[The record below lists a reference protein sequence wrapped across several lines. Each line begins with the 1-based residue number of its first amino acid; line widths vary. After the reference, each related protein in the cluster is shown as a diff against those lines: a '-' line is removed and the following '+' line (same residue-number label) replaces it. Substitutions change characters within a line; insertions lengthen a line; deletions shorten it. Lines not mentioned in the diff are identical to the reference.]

1 MTIAK
6 PSYAGSNPVLASEI
20 WLDRDAGSPPRDDS
34 RDDSKAT
41 RTLAA
46 LVYAATDDGD
56 WTHVAALAGD
66 LADVAAGRVADADA
80 WALVKLHATELAAR
94 RLSRAG
100 NVVSLDG
107 VRNRD
112 RGGRP

>member
-1 MTIAK
+1 VVRQRFAK

-20 WLDRDAGSPPRDDS
+20 WLDREEGGSPRDDS

-66 LADVAAGRVADADA
+66 VAAGRVADADA
-80 WALVKLHATELAAR
+80 WALVKLRATELAAR
-94 RLSRAG
+94 RLARAG
-100 NVVSLDG
+100 NVVSIEG
-107 VRNRD
+107 ARHD
-112 RGGRP
+112 RGRVR